1 MKKKMNIIFTLPG
14 IEICIM
20 LLLSLFMPLVSYNS
34 GSYKLYNG
42 ITILSY
48 SSIDLSKEYVNALNS
63 LRNFVIVTLLL
74 LFIMAITFLVIGLAN
89 KQFMAGAVIS
99 IISSV
104 CILIMEMFAY
114 ISITGVRDK
123 GISVK
128 FGFLFILLST
138 IGILVYDIVMG
149 CIKSENEIQK
159 NVYDNNSVSS
169 DFNGNGYE
177 ENIQQQYGYYDN
189 DIQQGAFE
197 NKPDAILV
205 PPTVYGTTLKGMILG
220 TEGTFKGASLQLSPG
235 ESIVVGRDPGQ
246 CNLVLSSPKVS
257 RKHCTIFMDVSG
269 TFISIICYSKNG
281 IRFEDGKIIRD
292 GETIKLTQK
301 EKLIIAD
308 GSEILEIL

>member
-63 LRNFVIVTLLL
+63 LRNFVIVTLIL
-74 LFIMAITFLVIGLAN
+74 LFVMAIVFLVIGLAN

-149 CIKSENEIQK
+149 CIKSENEIEK

-169 DFNGNGYE
+169 DFNGNGYG
-177 ENIQQQYGYYDN
+177 ENIQQQYG
-189 DIQQGAFE
+189 FTM
-197 NKPDAILV
+197 L
-205 PPTVYGTTLKGMILG
+205 
-220 TEGTFKGASLQLSPG
+220 
-235 ESIVVGRDPGQ
+235 
-246 CNLVLSSPKVS
+246 NL
-257 RKHCTIFMDVSG
+257 
-269 TFISIICYSKNG
+269 
-281 IRFEDGKIIRD
+281 
-292 GETIKLTQK
+292 
-301 EKLIIAD
+301 
-308 GSEILEIL
+308 

>member
-1 MKKKMNIIFTLPG
+1 MKKKMNIFFTLPG

-20 LLLSLFMPLVSYNS
+20 LLISLFMPLVSYNS

-48 SSIDLSKEYVNALNS
+48 STTGISKEYVNALNS

-74 LFIMAITFLVIGLAN
+74 LFVMAIVFLVIGLAN

-123 GISVK
+123 GISIK
-128 FGFLFILLST
+128 LGFLFILLST
-138 IGILVYDIVMG
+138 IGILVYDIAIG
-149 CIKSENEIQK
+149 CIKSENEIEE
-159 NVYDNNSVSS
+159 NVYDYNVLSS
-169 DFNGNGYE
+169 DYNENDYG

-189 DIQQGAFE
+189 DIQQGVFSGKA
-197 NKPDAILV
+197 DAIPV
-205 PPTVYGTTLKGMILG
+205 PQTVSGSTLKGMILG
-220 TEGTFKGASLQLSPG
+220 TDGTFKGASLQLSPG
-235 ESIVVGRDPGQ
+235 ESIVLGRDPGQ
-246 CNLVLSSPKVS
+246 CNLVLNSPKVS

-269 TFISIICYSKNG
+269 MFISIVCYSKNG
-281 IRFEDGKIIRD
+281 IRFEDGKSIRD

>member
-63 LRNFVIVTLLL
+63 LRNFVIVTLIL
-74 LFIMAITFLVIGLAN
+74 LFVMAIVFLVIGLAN

-149 CIKSENEIQK
+149 CIKIEN
-159 NVYDNNSVSS
+159 
-169 DFNGNGYE
+169 
-177 ENIQQQYGYYDN
+177 
-189 DIQQGAFE
+189 
-197 NKPDAILV
+197 
-205 PPTVYGTTLKGMILG
+205 
-220 TEGTFKGASLQLSPG
+220 
-235 ESIVVGRDPGQ
+235 
-246 CNLVLSSPKVS
+246 
-257 RKHCTIFMDVSG
+257 
-269 TFISIICYSKNG
+269 
-281 IRFEDGKIIRD
+281 
-292 GETIKLTQK
+292 
-301 EKLIIAD
+301 
-308 GSEILEIL
+308 

>member
-63 LRNFVIVTLLL
+63 LRNFVIVTLIL
-74 LFIMAITFLVIGLAN
+74 LFVMAIVFLVIGLAN

-149 CIKSENEIQK
+149 CIKSENEIEKMCMTTIRFQVILMEMVMGK
-159 NVYDNNSVSS
+159 ISS
-169 DFNGNGYE
+169 SNMVIMTMIFSRELLKISQMRYRYHRLFTE
-177 ENIQQQYGYYDN
+177 QH
-189 DIQQGAFE
+189 
-197 NKPDAILV
+197 
-205 PPTVYGTTLKGMILG
+205 LKG
-220 TEGTFKGASLQLSPG
+220 
-235 ESIVVGRDPGQ
+235 
-246 CNLVLSSPKVS
+246 
-257 RKHCTIFMDVSG
+257 
-269 TFISIICYSKNG
+269 
-281 IRFEDGKIIRD
+281 
-292 GETIKLTQK
+292 
-301 EKLIIAD
+301 
-308 GSEILEIL
+308 

>member
-99 IISSV
+99 IILSV

-159 NVYDNNSVSS
+159 NVYDNNSVS
-169 DFNGNGYE
+169 
-177 ENIQQQYGYYDN
+177 
-189 DIQQGAFE
+189 
-197 NKPDAILV
+197 
-205 PPTVYGTTLKGMILG
+205 
-220 TEGTFKGASLQLSPG
+220 
-235 ESIVVGRDPGQ
+235 R
-246 CNLVLSSPKVS
+246 
-257 RKHCTIFMDVSG
+257 
-269 TFISIICYSKNG
+269 
-281 IRFEDGKIIRD
+281 
-292 GETIKLTQK
+292 
-301 EKLIIAD
+301 
-308 GSEILEIL
+308 